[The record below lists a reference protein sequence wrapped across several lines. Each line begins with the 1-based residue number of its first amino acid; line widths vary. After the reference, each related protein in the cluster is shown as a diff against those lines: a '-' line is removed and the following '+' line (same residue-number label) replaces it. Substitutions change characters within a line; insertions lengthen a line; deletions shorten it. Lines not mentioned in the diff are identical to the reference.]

1 MSERDP
7 TLEEPRRIEGRA
19 ACTNCSRVLIFSGE
33 PPRFCGYCGAALS
46 PDSVTDPGAT
56 TDPDRTGTFLAS
68 DATAAYVSAPRPP
81 ADGDA
86 FPDRVAGYRLGRRL
100 GSGGMGT
107 VFEAFDEQQG
117 RDVAIKLIAPRN
129 LSSDEALHRF
139 RQEGR
144 TAGAVTHPRCVFVH
158 AVAEEAGLPYIVME
172 LMPGDTLQ
180 SLVDGKGPMPPAEA
194 IPKILDVMEGL
205 AEFHR
210 LGMIHRDV
218 KPSNCFLG
226 EDGRVK
232 IGDFGLSKPLEG
244 GADLTRSGAF
254 LGTPLYASPEQ
265 IKREP
270 LDERTDVYSVAATLY
285 FLLTGRAPVRAR
297 DAAEALAR
305 IVSEPPPPIREE
317 SPGVPRALEAVV
329 LKGLER
335 DRSRRWR
342 DLREFHE
349 ALLPFVPERVDM
361 GSIGLRMGAYLIDLA
376 LFSIAVWAAFAFT
389 FFAHR
394 GRVLETMAFHERH
407 GRVIDLINLGAWVAY
422 FAVLEGLFASSVGKW
437 VVGLRVSRA
446 EVGEPPGP
454 AKALARTLTFVLL
467 AGLGTQVWRGVAPPD
482 PKGPDDWTKA
492 AGYAAMN
499 VAGLL
504 VLAAP
509 MRQRSGFRGL
519 HELASGTRTVRVV
532 PARGVR
538 RLHGRRGLHAV
549 RRRARRTGEGAPTP
563 ASTSQVGP
571 YRVDESI
578 ATGGGCQV
586 VAGRDGSLGRRA
598 WLVLRDSG
606 SAPPDPRRCAL
617 SRLARPRWIGG
628 GEHGDSRWDAF
639 TAPTGRPLREL
650 AGSGGLPWRD
660 VLPILTE
667 LAEELEAARGDGTF
681 PEAPSV
687 DDVWVQDDGRAQLV
701 DPLDWG
707 RASTQDDAPATGDEE
722 ARAFAFLR
730 EVARLALE
738 GDRPHRRLS
747 LAGWGRPDRSDGR
760 IRGAVPERAGV
771 MLDRLTGHRPPYA
784 RLAHLR
790 SDLIAA
796 ASRPTE
802 VRAGRRAL
810 QLAIQAFL
818 MSPTLLMLV
827 GLSCPELDPDLI
839 PWDAEIMAAIP
850 ALWTAWAF
858 LTRGGLSYPLA
869 GLALVGSDG
878 RMARR
883 STCALRAV
891 LAWMVPVGLLL
902 SSEWI
907 QDHDPES
914 IVLGWTLWLAGV
926 LAFGL
931 SAAIGL
937 AFPGRGPHDVLSE
950 TTVVPI

>member
-1 MSERDP
+1 
-7 TLEEPRRIEGRA
+7 
-19 ACTNCSRVLIFSGE
+19 
-33 PPRFCGYCGAALS
+33 
-46 PDSVTDPGAT
+46 
-56 TDPDRTGTFLAS
+56 
-68 DATAAYVSAPRPP
+68 
-81 ADGDA
+81 
-86 FPDRVAGYRLGRRL
+86 
-100 GSGGMGT
+100 
-107 VFEAFDEQQG
+107 
-117 RDVAIKLIAPRN
+117 
-129 LSSDEALHRF
+129 
-139 RQEGR
+139 
-144 TAGAVTHPRCVFVH
+144 
-158 AVAEEAGLPYIVME
+158 
-172 LMPGDTLQ
+172 
-180 SLVDGKGPMPPAEA
+180 
-194 IPKILDVMEGL
+194 
-205 AEFHR
+205 
-210 LGMIHRDV
+210 
-218 KPSNCFLG
+218 
-226 EDGRVK
+226 
-232 IGDFGLSKPLEG
+232 
-244 GADLTRSGAF
+244 
-254 LGTPLYASPEQ
+254 
-265 IKREP
+265 
-270 LDERTDVYSVAATLY
+270 
-285 FLLTGRAPVRAR
+285 
-297 DAAEALAR
+297 
-305 IVSEPPPPIREE
+305 
-317 SPGVPRALEAVV
+317 
-329 LKGLER
+329 
-335 DRSRRWR
+335 
-342 DLREFHE
+342 
-349 ALLPFVPERVDM
+349 
-361 GSIGLRMGAYLIDLA
+361 
-376 LFSIAVWAAFAFT
+376 
-389 FFAHR
+389 
-394 GRVLETMAFHERH
+394 
-407 GRVIDLINLGAWVAY
+407 
-422 FAVLEGLFASSVGKW
+422 
-437 VVGLRVSRA
+437 
-446 EVGEPPGP
+446 
-454 AKALARTLTFVLL
+454 
-467 AGLGTQVWRGVAPPD
+467 
-482 PKGPDDWTKA
+482 
-492 AGYAAMN
+492 

-578 ATGGGCQV
+578 ATGEGCQV

-707 RASTQDDAPATGDEE
+707 RASTQKDAPATDDEE
-722 ARAFAFLR
+722 ASAFAFLR

-760 IRGAVPERAGV
+760 IRGAVPERVGV

-878 RMARR
+878 RIARR

-914 IVLGWTLWLAGV
+914 IVLGWALWLAGV